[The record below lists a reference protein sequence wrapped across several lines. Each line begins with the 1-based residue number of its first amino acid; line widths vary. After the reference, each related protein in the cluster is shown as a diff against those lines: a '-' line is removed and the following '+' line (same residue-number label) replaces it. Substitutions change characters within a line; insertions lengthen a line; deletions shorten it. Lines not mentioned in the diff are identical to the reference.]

1 MDELLEAGQRLRT
14 FNPEPTPPVTDVYK
28 RSKRR
33 HRRRVLA
40 RGVSAVVLLVA
51 AGGVV
56 ASFLSSG
63 QPQRVTT
70 AGGGPVGSPGY
81 KPFLYFR
88 PVYCIIPNYKP
99 PTTYFLE
106 PALTKPSAESI
117 CSGPNAAGVP
127 TSSPSADSAA
137 AWVILP
143 YYDGSVRYVLG
154 PADLNETAIAN
165 TSIIAPRAGGGYQV
179 QFTFT
184 PTGATAFDAIAAQ
197 RFPHYQQDPS
207 KPPYSS
213 MEAVELDG
221 VVQAAPT
228 IQAPSFNG
236 TAVISG
242 SSSAPF
248 TEKQAKDLAQLVALA
263 KSD

>member
-14 FNPEPTPPVTDVYK
+14 FNPQPTPPVTDVYK
-28 RSKRR
+28 RSTRR

-40 RGVSAVVLLVA
+40 RGVSAVVLLAA

-63 QPQRVTT
+63 QPQQVTT
-70 AGGGPVGSPGY
+70 AGGGSAGSSGSRHW
-81 KPFLYFR
+81 LYFR
-88 PVYCIIPNYKP
+88 PVLCIIPNYKP
-99 PTTYFLE
+99 LGRGPYPIE
-106 PALTKPSAESI
+106 PPGKSI
-117 CSGPNAAGVP
+117 CSDPNAVGIP
-127 TSSPSADSAA
+127 TTSPSADSPAA
-137 AWVILP
+137 AVILP
-143 YYDGSVRYVLG
+143 YYEGSVRYVLG
-154 PADLNETAIAN
+154 PADLNQTAIAN
-165 TSIIAPRAGGGYQV
+165 TSITAPSQGGGYEV
-179 QFTFT
+179 QITFT
-184 PTGATAFDAIAAQ
+184 RTGATAFNAITAQ
-197 RFPHYQQDPS
+197 RFPHYRADPIN
-207 KPPYSS
+207 PPYSS

-228 IQAPSFNG
+228 VQAPSYNG

-248 TEKQAKDLAQLVALA
+248 TEKQAEDVAQLIALA